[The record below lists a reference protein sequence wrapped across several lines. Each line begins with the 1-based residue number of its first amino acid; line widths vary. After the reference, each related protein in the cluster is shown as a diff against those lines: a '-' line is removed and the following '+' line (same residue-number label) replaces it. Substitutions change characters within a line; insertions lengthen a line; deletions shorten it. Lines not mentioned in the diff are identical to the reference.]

1 MARPLGVTILGVLVI
16 IVAILVGLVALL
28 LIAGGL
34 VVAAAPGVGLL
45 GSFLFISGVVFLIFA
60 IILGLAG
67 SGLLKLRPWAWWLAT
82 FVIFADLAWT
92 GYGIYRAGAVDVGS
106 VFTALV
112 LLVLF
117 FYMLS
122 VRKYFRAGAY
132 PA

>member
-28 LIAGGL
+28 FIAAGL
-34 VVAAAPGVGLL
+34 VVAADPAIGLL
-45 GSFLFISGVVFLIFA
+45 GSFLFISGVIFLIFA

-92 GYGIYRAGAVDVGS
+92 GYGIYNGNLGTGPI
-106 VFTALV
+106 FTALI

-122 VRKYFRAGAY
+122 VRKYFRPGGV
-132 PA
+132 PV

>member
-16 IVAILVGLVALL
+16 IVAILVGLFALL
-28 LIAGGL
+28 SIAVGLAAAALGGGILGSFAAIFGL
-34 VVAAAPGVGLL
+34 VV
-45 GSFLFISGVVFLIFA
+45 LIFA
-60 IILGLAG
+60 IILGVAG

-92 GYGIYRAGAVDVGS
+92 GYGLYRGGMDVGS
-106 VFTALV
+106 IFTALV

-117 FYMLS
+117 VYMLS
-122 VRKYFRAGAY
+122 VRKYFRPGAY

>member
-28 LIAGGL
+28 FIAAGL
-34 VVAAAPGVGLL
+34 VVAAGVGLL
-45 GSFLFISGVVFLIFA
+45 GSFLFISGVIFLIFA

-92 GYGIYRAGAVDVGS
+92 GYGIFRSGAVDVGS
-106 VFTALV
+106 VFTALI

-122 VRKYFRAGAY
+122 VRKYFRPGGV
-132 PA
+132 PV

>member
-28 LIAGGL
+28 LIAGAL
-34 VVAAAPGVGLL
+34 AAAAIGGGLL
-45 GSFLFISGVVFLIFA
+45 GSFLFISGVIFLIFA
-60 IILGLAG
+60 IILGLSG

-92 GYGIYRAGAVDVGS
+92 GYGIFRSGAVDVGS
-106 VFTALV
+106 VFTALI

-122 VRKYFRAGAY
+122 VRKYFRPGGV
-132 PA
+132 PV

>member
-28 LIAGGL
+28 FIAAGL
-34 VVAAAPGVGLL
+34 VVAAGVGLL
-45 GSFLFISGVVFLIFA
+45 GSFLFISGVIFLISA

-92 GYGIYRAGAVDVGS
+92 GYGIFRSGAVDVGS
-106 VFTALV
+106 VFTALI

-122 VRKYFRAGAY
+122 VRKYFRPGGV
-132 PA
+132 PV